1 MKYSTLWYHFAYSSH
16 PWSVSLFMWLCVAK
30 HRVRRFFFLISWSQ
44 EVHGSQCFIY
54 RSRNSGPRSLKMFQ
68 YFLHG
73 FKIVPAAGVM
83 PLFAKGRRK
92 RPEETWSVLIT
103 DVPAIYYFTSSLL
116 QTEQLETIYII
127 TVYCLSSTDYPHLG
141 SPEWLQSGGLVLW
154 TTKGFPGLK
163 SPRWLTHVAEL
174 MLPVGW
180 ELSWNAYTFS

>member
-1 MKYSTLWYHFAYSSH
+1 
-16 PWSVSLFMWLCVAK
+16 
-30 HRVRRFFFLISWSQ
+30 
-44 EVHGSQCFIY
+44 
-54 RSRNSGPRSLKMFQ
+54 MFR

-141 SPEWLQSGGLVLW
+141 SPE
-154 TTKGFPGLK
+154 
-163 SPRWLTHVAEL
+163 
-174 MLPVGW
+174 
-180 ELSWNAYTFS
+180 